1 MKSMLYMSL
10 FWKIHR
16 DYKENIRIQKEKEIE
31 VKELLEKENL
41 INSYNTQKCK
51 DQYKIYLKYLETKNV
66 KINNYV
72 SIENLLIN

>member
-16 DYKENIRIQKEKEIE
+16 DYKENIKKER
-31 VKELLEKENL
+31 LGEKEN
-41 INSYNTQKCK
+41 IIISYKELECK
-51 DQYKIYLKYLETKNV
+51 KQFNIYLKYLESKNV

-72 SIENLLIN
+72 SIENILN

>member
-1 MKSMLYMSL
+1 MIYMSL

-16 DYKENIRIQKEKEIE
+16 EYKEYIKDKRKKNLIE
-31 VKELLEKENL
+31 KELLEKENL

-72 SIENLLIN
+72 SIENIL